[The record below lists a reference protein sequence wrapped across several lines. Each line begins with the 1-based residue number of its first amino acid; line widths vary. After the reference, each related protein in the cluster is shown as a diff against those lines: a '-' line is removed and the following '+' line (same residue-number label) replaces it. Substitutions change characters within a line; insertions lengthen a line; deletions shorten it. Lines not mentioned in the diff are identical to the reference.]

1 MSLSRKLASR
11 ILLKQSS
18 LEEVVTLLRK
28 YKMLSLL
35 PSIRTS
41 MLQMSD
47 ALEKKE
53 SIIIETPF
61 PLSDESIK
69 KIKRIV
75 GNDIASHEVI
85 INKNI
90 LAGFQARFKGILYD
104 GSAQRIIRQLLTTSK

>member
-1 MSLSRKLASR
+1 
-11 ILLKQSS
+11 
-18 LEEVVTLLRK
+18 
-28 YKMLSLL
+28 MLSLL
-35 PSIRTS
+35 PSIKIA

-53 SIIIETPF
+53 SIVIETPF
-61 PLSDESIK
+61 PLSDESVK

-75 GNDIASHEVI
+75 GNDIAPHEIV

-104 GSAQRIIRQLLTTSK
+104 GSAQRIIKQLLTTSK